1 MKFDDDILNELQL
14 LSPLL
19 IEVPKQNVFIVT
31 DDYFETLSATILL
44 RIRENRG
51 ITDDIKIADVPEGYF
66 ENLSSNILNKIK
78 EQQLDTQ
85 TNSPTPVSTLLQSIQ
100 HSNQFEVPGG
110 YFESLSSAILDKI
123 NEQALNS
130 ATEELKLLSPLL
142 HSIKHINTFEVPEGY
157 FNDVPANV
165 FHLASAKPAK
175 VVSMTKPDSNRRK
188 GLIVRY
194 AAAAAITAAMALGV
208 YKYTEKPAAINPI
221 PAVSFVTLDASIEKG
236 KVMNEQQFNEELNN
250 LTKEDITNYLE
261 KNGSDDDMSLLSSG
275 VEDNFPN
282 KEDYLLDDKT
292 LENYL
297 DKIKFQN

>member
-19 IEVPKQNVFIVT
+19 IEVPKKNVFIVP
-31 DDYFETLSATILL
+31 DGYFETLSATIL
-44 RIRENRG
+44 ICIKENSA
-51 ITDDIKIADVPEGYF
+51 ITDDIKIADVPGGYF
-66 ENLSSNILNKIK
+66 ENLSSNILSKIK
-78 EQQLDTQ
+78 EQQFDTDKNLPA
-85 TNSPTPVSTLLQSIQ
+85 TVSALLQSIQ
-100 HSNQFEVPGG
+100 HSNQFDLPKG
-110 YFESLSSAILDKI
+110 YFESLPSVIIDKI
-123 NEQALNS
+123 NEQAAN
-130 ATEELKLLSPLL
+130 AVTKELKSLSPLL
-142 HSIKHINTFEVPEGY
+142 HSIKHINTFEVPDGY

-165 FHLASAKPAK
+165 FHLASTMPAM
-175 VVSMTKPDSNRRK
+175 VVSMTKSDSKRRK
-188 GLIVRY
+188 RSIVRY
-194 AAAAAITAAMALGV
+194 AAAAVITGAMALGV

-221 PAVSFVTLDASIEKG
+221 PTVSFVTLDASIEKG
-236 KVMNEQQFNEELNN
+236 KVMNEQQFNEALNN

-261 KNGSDDDMSLLSSG
+261 KNGSDDDISLLSSS

>member
-1 MKFDDDILNELQL
+1 MKFNDDILNELQL

-19 IEVPKQNVFIVT
+19 LEVPKKNVFIVP
-31 DDYFETLSATILL
+31 DGYFETLSATILL
-44 RIRENRG
+44 CIRENSG
-51 ITDDIKIADVPEGYF
+51 ITDDIKIADVPDGYF

-85 TNSPTPVSTLLQSIQ
+85 TNSPTPVTTLLQSIQ
-100 HSNQFEVPGG
+100 HANQFEVPDG

-123 NEQALNS
+123 IEQNANS
-130 ATEELKLLSPLL
+130 AADELKLLSPLL
-142 HSIKHINTFEVPEGY
+142 QSIKHINTFEVPEGY
-157 FNDVPANV
+157 FKDVPGDV
-165 FHLASAKPAK
+165 FHLASTMPAK
-175 VVSMTKPDSNRRK
+175 VVSMTNSDGNRRK
-188 GLIVRY
+188 RLIVRY
-194 AAAAAITAAMALGV
+194 AAAAVITGAMALGV
-208 YKYTEKPAAINPI
+208 YKYTEKPATINAI
-221 PAVSFVTLDASIEKG
+221 PADSFVSLDPSIEKG
-236 KVMNEQQFNEELNN
+236 KIMNQQQFNEVLNN

-261 KNGSDDDMSLLSSG
+261 KNGSDDDISLLSSS